1 MHLGAFHSQQ
11 HQLTERI
18 ISTRKLREIKTIGQ
32 GRGKKL
38 KSQLFPELSTILCY
52 AFGELDARDGG
63 GVEAHPQLT
72 TGTMYRASNTA
83 MTMKKAREVLLSL
96 APDEFKISLSSCYNY
111 TESNHSGSAQASRH
125 HQGKD
130 VNAPI
135 SLRKPPRT
143 GVQQLVVNLH
153 WSTANINL
161 MLDSCQLSAL
171 LSPRMQKVLFLQI

>member
-1 MHLGAFHSQQ
+1 
-11 HQLTERI
+11 
-18 ISTRKLREIKTIGQ
+18 
-32 GRGKKL
+32 
-38 KSQLFPELSTILCY
+38 
-52 AFGELDARDGG
+52 
-63 GVEAHPQLT
+63 
-72 TGTMYRASNTA
+72 MYRASNTA

-143 GVQQLVVNLH
+143 GVQQLVINLH
-153 WSTANINL
+153 WSTANVNL
-161 MLDSCQLSAL
+161 MLDSCQDLSQCLIGCKKYCSCRYSPSTASWTFLEEPL
-171 LSPRMQKVLFLQI
+171 LGPEQDQFCYSHDIFIYGNQNTSS